1 MKNIQSPNDLLLTL
15 EVLEPSNSEYVLVVL
30 DGGYNLISITTT
42 TEKDYLSTITEVTT
56 ELFAQGHYDGNAVFL
71 RGKDTYNPENKDA
84 YEHMIA
90 DASRF
95 ALLDLICVDWTEGTH
110 YSDMCDMPSSCC
122 GPDNQTTFR
131 EEAVELV

>member
-1 MKNIQSPNDLLLTL
+1 MKNIQNPNDLLLTL

-30 DGGYNLISITTT
+30 DGSYNLISITTT

-56 ELFAQGHYDGNAVFL
+56 ELLAQGHYDGNAVFL

-84 YEHMIA
+84 YEHMVA
-90 DASRF
+90 DASEF

-122 GPDNQTTFR
+122 GPDNQTIFR
-131 EEAVELV
+131 TKAVELV